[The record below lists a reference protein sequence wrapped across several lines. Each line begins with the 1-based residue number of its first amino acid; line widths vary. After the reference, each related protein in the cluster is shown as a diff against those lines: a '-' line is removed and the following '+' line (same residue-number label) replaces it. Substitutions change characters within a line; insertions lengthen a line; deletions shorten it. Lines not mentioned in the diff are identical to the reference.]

1 MAYESIPLTEDIHI
15 DQLYTVH
22 YFEYRSDFSYPE
34 SDITSGNS
42 SAWTKEV
49 QRFRQMMTYIF

>member
-22 YFEYRSDFSYPE
+22 
-34 SDITSGNS
+34 ILNT
-42 SAWTKEV
+42 EV
-49 QRFRQMMTYIF
+49 IFLSRRAT